1 MKVKKDNPNYKK
13 RINPSTYSIFFF
25 LFFKRLKNYVL
36 ERLKDVIKSDNHKK
50 ECSDL
55 NYELDDV
62 QELFITSDILT
73 IPKYARQNSWNT
85 HIEKYLKNTL
95 LEESQNKCER
105 IYPFYQ
111 RVQRIRRK
119 MLEDYCYERDKK
131 RIEAMNS
138 GDHTQSCWD
147 FNEWVI
153 KKQNEITT
161 KFDYDIH
168 GPHKFKRP
176 YHIDSGCTLRNLPT
190 LFKLIECQK
199 EKDQEKDSDQ
209 PKNEDDNGSTEEDP
223 DVVEDSDEDKREGGD
238 NGDTGK
244 PNDHSDRIY
253 TKANLKVH
261 DYSGFPSLFNLRLD
275 TLTSENSL
283 ILPRLSLDIFKN
295 FILNLLTMGDSSI
308 TSSGESVRY
317 PMEIRIP
324 HDNIRA
330 LPDSVLPKITP
341 INNPPSQIMPY
352 FVFIPIGLV
361 IVLISIILNIMQKV
375 NPKKKKKK
383 KPKVI

>member
-131 RIEAMNS
+131 RNEAMNS

-190 LFKLIECQK
+190 LFKFIECKKEKDK
-199 EKDQEKDSDQ
+199 EKDQEKESDE
-209 PKNEDDNGSTEEDP
+209 PKSKDDNGSTGEDP
-223 DVVEDSDEDKREGGD
+223 KVVDDNGEDKREDEKNPETPNNAIIEWGGGFTEED
-238 NGDTGK
+238 YYSNFSSKLNFKFFDKEFQHPISIFPKLSFGMNAK
-244 PNDHSDRIY
+244 YIY
-253 TKANLKVH
+253 N
-261 DYSGFPSLFNLRLD
+261 YYYYRF
-275 TLTSENSL
+275 
-283 ILPRLSLDIFKN
+283 
-295 FILNLLTMGDSSI
+295 FILYI
-308 TSSGESVRY
+308 
-317 PMEIRIP
+317 
-324 HDNIRA
+324 
-330 LPDSVLPKITP
+330 
-341 INNPPSQIMPY
+341 
-352 FVFIPIGLV
+352 
-361 IVLISIILNIMQKV
+361 IILRKR
-375 NPKKKKKK
+375 KKKLF
-383 KPKVI
+383 

>member
-168 GPHKFKRP
+168 GPNKFKSP
-176 YHIDSGCTLRNLPT
+176 YHIDSGCTLRNLST

-283 ILPRLSLDIFKN
+283 ILPRLSLG
-295 FILNLLTMGDSSI
+295 M
-308 TSSGESVRY
+308 
-317 PMEIRIP
+317 
-324 HDNIRA
+324 
-330 LPDSVLPKITP
+330 
-341 INNPPSQIMPY
+341 NN
-352 FVFIPIGLV
+352 
-361 IVLISIILNIMQKV
+361 K
-375 NPKKKKKK
+375 
-383 KPKVI
+383 